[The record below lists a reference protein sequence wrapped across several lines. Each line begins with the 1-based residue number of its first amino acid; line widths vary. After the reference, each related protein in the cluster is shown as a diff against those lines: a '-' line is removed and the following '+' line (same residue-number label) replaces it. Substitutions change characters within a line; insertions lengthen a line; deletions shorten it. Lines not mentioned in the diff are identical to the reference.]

1 MKKLIL
7 IFVTA
12 LSVSIAHP
20 QSFEL
25 YYEGQPLLQNAEITI
40 SAHPDSGFM
49 VLDTL
54 DIRNISSV
62 TSEVKCIR
70 TIVENI
76 EGMINSFCWGTCYPP
91 NVDTSLSAVTI
102 LPQATSFE
110 FVGDHDPNGLVG
122 IAKVKYTFYDLHNS
136 ANQATVYVN
145 YDATNIG
152 GIGKQQTKYSISDAY
167 PNPADNLVAIDYS
180 FATTKNA
187 SIVIYNLLGTAI
199 EKMDVSGKTGTFKV
213 NTSDYS
219 EGLYFYSLLIDN
231 KVISTRKLIIRH

>member
-7 IFVTA
+7 ILIA
-12 LSVSIAHP
+12 AVSISIAYP

-25 YYEGQPLLQNAEITI
+25 YYEGQPLLQNAEINI

-54 DIRNISSV
+54 DVKNISSV

-76 EGMINSFCWGTCYPP
+76 EGMINSFCWGTCYSP
-91 NVDTSLSAVTI
+91 NIDTSLSAVTI

-110 FVGDHDPNGLVG
+110 FIGDHDPNGLVG
-122 IAKVKYTFYDLHNS
+122 VTKVKYTFYDLHNS

-152 GIGKQQTKYSISDAY
+152 GTGKQQAKYSMPDAY
-167 PNPADNLVAIDYS
+167 PNPGNNLVAIDYS
-180 FATTKNA
+180 FPNTKNA
-187 SIVIYNLLGTAI
+187 SIVIYNLLGTPV
-199 EKMDVSGKTGTFKV
+199 EKMDVSGKTGTLKV
-213 NTSDYS
+213 NTSTYN
-219 EGLYFYSLLIDN
+219 EGIYFYSLLIN
-231 KVISTRKLIIRH
+231 SKVISTRKLIIRH